1 MLVNKT
7 ITTVKI
13 RPLMTVP
20 VNESSG
26 FPIILPLSPELI
38 VKPKG
43 FTPSYF
49 NSKQPDKYTQSK
61 DYLVGS
67 Y

>member
-43 FTPSYF
+43 FTPAILIP
-49 NSKQPDKYTQSK
+49 NSRISIHNQKIIW
-61 DYLVGS
+61 
-67 Y
+67 